1 MRLLYLYLD
10 FTRNGSRSE
19 GYRGYRQCELNFG
32 TKDVYTLERIP
43 SGTPR
48 FCLKQTKRNQR
59 DQIES
64 GFWGDERI
72 YNISAV
78 VGENGMGKST
88 LLNAITRV
96 LKVLYTDFLAKPE
109 PYFVCLMQ
117 NTDGTLHL
125 IYFWQGAEIETA
137 NFSCKKTPYSR
148 ENMPVKA
155 MENTKL
161 VYFSNTVSIS
171 DMEQY
176 DSMRSG
182 GQEIYTDPMYN
193 CSLLASMMQAQ
204 NSSGTNAKPQPL
216 DEQALEQ
223 QLYTYFMLESYQETR
238 YLFDRNQRNILRDM
252 REKGYPVPF
261 PRELK
266 LRIRLAVDRL
276 ETVLEAYQD
285 QPLMDRF
292 KKWKGEYNQFRHPS
306 NSQYRIIVE
315 LILNCVAN
323 FLETAGSYVSSE
335 DIQKLKFPENFDSMS
350 DYLQMMRSV
359 FSPGRYPEL
368 ENTYEKCK
376 RYIEFL
382 WNNNEYIRKYWKRQK
397 NKVYRIDLENHLDS
411 VLQELM
417 TRFLN
422 FNRSV
427 SGANYFV
434 TYYWGLSS
442 GESMLLRIFTKLRY
456 LLNGNPYDEENTDK
470 IMPYAEEKAAL
481 VRREEIIENRTG
493 DCDSVI
499 LFLDEADLSLHPE
512 WQRMFVAVLAEY
524 LPLLYRNPYYEG
536 TDSGCRDI
544 QIILTT
550 HSPLMLGDF
559 PSSAVFYLKKNAEG
573 CVTVECSSTLQPF
586 GQNLYTILK
595 DGFYLKNGTIGGLAQ
610 KKVKQVLADINR
622 IREMQEEKREK
633 GLRMDDSQIEE
644 WKALLEDH
652 QEKTVKYISE
662 GILRSKLEEEISVVL
677 ASLTEGRGLA
687 EKERKKQALKED
699 IARLQ
704 RQLEELE
711 RGEEDPS

>member
-10 FTRNGSRSE
+10 FTKGGSRPE

-32 TKDVYTLERIP
+32 TKDVYKIERISAENP
-43 SGTPR
+43 H
-48 FCLKQTKRNQR
+48 FCLKQTKRTQR
-59 DQIES
+59 DRIES

-88 LLNAITRV
+88 LMNAITRV
-96 LKVLYTDFLAKPE
+96 LKALYADFPE
-109 PYFVCLMQ
+109 KLGPYFVCLIQ
-117 NTDGTLHL
+117 DTDGTLHL
-125 IYFWQGAEIETA
+125 IYFWQGTELETA
-137 NFSCKKTPYSR
+137 NFSCQKTAYSLR
-148 ENMPVKA
+148 NVPVKA
-155 MENTKL
+155 MQKTKL

-182 GQEIYTDPMYN
+182 GQDIYTDPMYN

-204 NSSGTNAKPQPL
+204 NISGTASQQQP
-216 DEQALEQ
+216 LEQ
-223 QLYTYFMLESYQETR
+223 QLHTYFMLESYQETR

-266 LRIRLAVDRL
+266 LRIRLAVEHL
-276 ETVLEAYQD
+276 ETVLKDCHDPAFR
-285 QPLMDRF
+285 DRF
-292 KKWKGEYNQFRHPS
+292 EQWKDRYNQFRRQS
-306 NSQYRIIVE
+306 NNQYRIIVE

-323 FLETAGSYVSSE
+323 FLETAGSYVSRE
-335 DIQKLKFPENFDSMS
+335 DIQKLKFPENFDSIS

-359 FSPGRYPEL
+359 FSPRQHPEL
-368 ENTYEKCK
+368 ENTYERCK
-376 RYIEFL
+376 RYLEFL
-382 WNNNEYIRKYWKRQK
+382 WNNNEHIRNYWERQK
-397 NKVYRIDLENHLDS
+397 NGVYRIDLENHLDS
-411 VLQELM
+411 ILQELM

-427 SGANYFV
+427 SDIDYFV
-434 TYYWGLSS
+434 TYYGGLSS
-442 GESMLLRIFTKLRY
+442 GESILLRIFTKLWY
-456 LLNGNPYDEENTDK
+456 LLSGNPYDEESTGNITPRAAK
-470 IMPYAEEKAAL
+470 KAAL
-481 VRREEIIENRTG
+481 ARREEIIENRTG

-524 LPLLYRNPYYEG
+524 LPRLYRNPYYEG
-536 TDSGCRDI
+536 ADSGCRDI

-559 PSSAVFYLKKNAEG
+559 PSSAVLYLKKDKEG
-573 CVTVECSSTLQPF
+573 CVAVECSALQPF
-586 GQNLYTILK
+586 GQNLYTLLK

-610 KKVKQVLADINR
+610 KKIKQVLADINR
-622 IREMQEEKREK
+622 IREMQEENQA
-633 GLRMDDSQIEE
+633 GLDDLQIAE

-662 GILRSKLEEEISVVL
+662 GILRSKLEEEVSVAL
-677 ASLTEGRGLA
+677 AAMMEGRDQ
-687 EKERKKQALKED
+687 ENKERKKQALKEN

-711 RGEEDPS
+711 RGEEEPS

>member
-1 MRLLYLYLD
+1 MRLLYLCLD
-10 FTRNGSRSE
+10 FTKGGSRPE

-43 SGTPR
+43 SEEPR
-48 FCLKQTKRNQR
+48 FCLKQTKRTQR
-59 DQIES
+59 DRIES

-88 LLNAITRV
+88 LMNDITRV
-96 LKVLYTDFLAKPE
+96 LKALYADFPE
-109 PYFVCLMQ
+109 KLGPYFVCLMQ
-117 NTDGTLHL
+117 DTEGTLYL

-137 NFSCKKTPYSR
+137 NFTCQKTAYSLG
-148 ENMPVKA
+148 NVPVKA
-155 MENTKL
+155 MQKTKL
-161 VYFSNTVSIS
+161 VYFSNTISIS

-176 DSMRSG
+176 DSLRSG
-182 GQEIYTDPMYN
+182 VQDIYTNPMYN

-204 NSSGTNAKPQPL
+204 NLSGTGSQQQSLK
-216 DEQALEQ
+216 Q
-223 QLYTYFMLESYQETR
+223 QLHTYFTLESYQETR
-238 YLFDRNQRNILRDM
+238 YLFDRNQREILLEM

-266 LRIRLAVDRL
+266 LRIRLAVEHL
-276 ETVLEAYQD
+276 ETVLKDCHDPAFR
-285 QPLMDRF
+285 DRF
-292 KKWKGEYNQFRHPS
+292 KQWEDRYNQFRRQS
-306 NSQYRIIVE
+306 NNQYRIIVE

-323 FLETAGSYVSSE
+323 FLKTAGLYVNRE
-335 DIQKLKFPENFDSMS
+335 DIQKLKFPENFDSMP

-359 FSPGRYPEL
+359 FSPRQYPEL
-368 ENTYEKCK
+368 KNTYQACK
-376 RYIEFL
+376 KYIEFL
-382 WNNNEYIRKYWKRQK
+382 WNNNEHIRHYWQYQK
-397 NKVYRIDLENHLDS
+397 NKVYTIALGDHPDPI
-411 VLQELM
+411 LQELM

-422 FNRSV
+422 LNRSV
-427 SGANYFV
+427 SDADYFV
-434 TYYWGLSS
+434 TYHWGLSS
-442 GESMLLRIFTKLRY
+442 GESILLRIFTKLRY
-456 LLNGNPYDEENTDK
+456 LLNGNPYDEESTGQITPRAAK
-470 IMPYAEEKAAL
+470 KAAL
-481 VRREEIIENRTG
+481 ARREEIIENRTG
-493 DCDSVI
+493 ECDSVI

-524 LPLLYRNPYYEG
+524 LPRLYRNPYYEG

-559 PSSAVFYLKKNAEG
+559 PSSAVLYLKKNTEG

-595 DGFYLKNGTIGGLAQ
+595 DGFYLRNGTIGGLAQ
-610 KKVKQVLADINR
+610 KKIKQVLADIQH
-622 IREMQEEKREK
+622 IREIQEEKREK
-633 GLRMDDSQIEE
+633 GLCMDDSQIEE

-652 QEKTVKYISE
+652 QKKTVKYISE
-662 GILRSKLEEEISVVL
+662 GILRSKLEEEISVAL
-677 ASLTEGRGLA
+677 AAMTEGRGQ
-687 EKERKKQALKED
+687 KDRERKKQALKED

>member
-10 FTRNGSRSE
+10 FTKDGSRPE
-19 GYRGYRQCELNFG
+19 GDRGCRQCELNFG
-32 TKDVYTLERIP
+32 TRDVYTLERI
-43 SGTPR
+43 SAENPR
-48 FCLKQTKRNQR
+48 FCLKQTKRTQR
-59 DQIES
+59 DRIES

-88 LLNAITRV
+88 LMNAITRV
-96 LKVLYTDFLAKPE
+96 LKALYADFPE
-109 PYFVCLMQ
+109 KLGPYFVCLMQ
-117 NTDGTLHL
+117 DTEGTLHL

-137 NFSCKKTPYSR
+137 NFSCQKTAYSLG
-148 ENMPVKA
+148 NVPVKA
-155 MENTKL
+155 MQKTKL

-176 DSMRSG
+176 DSLRSW
-182 GQEIYTDPMYN
+182 GQEIYADPMYN
-193 CSLLASMMQAQ
+193 CSLLASMMRAQ
-204 NSSGTNAKPQPL
+204 NSSGTNAKRQPL
-216 DEQALEQ
+216 DKRALEQ

-266 LRIRLAVDRL
+266 LRIRLAVEHL
-276 ETVLEAYQD
+276 ETVLKDCHDPAFR
-285 QPLMDRF
+285 DRF
-292 KKWKGEYNQFRHPS
+292 EQWKDRYNQFRRQS
-306 NSQYRIIVE
+306 NNQYRIIVE

-323 FLETAGSYVSSE
+323 FLETAGSYVSRE
-335 DIQKLKFPENFDSMS
+335 DIQKLKFPENFDSMP

-359 FSPGRYPEL
+359 FSPRQHPEL
-368 ENTYEKCK
+368 ENTYETCK
-376 RYIEFL
+376 RYLEFL
-382 WNNNEYIRKYWKRQK
+382 WNNNEHIRNYWRPQK
-397 NKVYRIDLENHLDS
+397 NRVYTIALGDYPDPI
-411 VLQELM
+411 LQELM

-427 SGANYFV
+427 SNADYFV
-434 TYYWGLSS
+434 TYHWGLSS
-442 GESMLLRIFTKLRY
+442 GESVLLRIFTKLWY
-456 LLNGNPYDEENTDK
+456 LLSGNPYDEESTGNITPRAAK
-470 IMPYAEEKAAL
+470 KAAL
-481 VRREEIIENRTG
+481 ARREEIIENRTG

-512 WQRMFVAVLAEY
+512 WQRLFVAVLAEY
-524 LPLLYRNPYYEG
+524 LPRLYRNPYYEG
-536 TDSGCRDI
+536 ADSGCRDI

-559 PSSAVFYLKKNAEG
+559 PSSAVLYLKKDKGG
-573 CVTVECSSTLQPF
+573 CVAVECSALQPF
-586 GQNLYTILK
+586 GQNLYTLLK

-610 KKVKQVLADINR
+610 KKIKQVLADINR
-622 IREMQEEKREK
+622 IREMQEEKRAK
-633 GLRMDDSQIEE
+633 GLCMDDSQIAE
-644 WKALLEDH
+644 WKALLEGH

-662 GILRSKLEEEISVVL
+662 GILRSKLEEEISVAL
-677 ASLTEGRGLA
+677 AAMMEGRDR
-687 EKERKKQALKED
+687 ENKERKKQALKED

-711 RGEEDPS
+711 RGEEEPS

>member
-10 FTRNGSRSE
+10 FTKDGSRPE

-32 TKDVYTLERIP
+32 TKDVYTIERI
-43 SGTPR
+43 SAENPR
-48 FCLKQTKRNQR
+48 FCLKQTKRTQR
-59 DQIES
+59 DRIES

-88 LLNAITRV
+88 LMNAITRV
-96 LKVLYTDFLAKPE
+96 LKALYANFPIILGG
-109 PYFVCLMQ
+109 YFVCLMQ
-117 NTDGTLHL
+117 DTEGTLHL

-137 NFSCKKTPYSR
+137 NFSCQKTAYSLG
-148 ENMPVKA
+148 NVPVDA
-155 MENTKL
+155 MQKTKL
-161 VYFSNTVSIS
+161 LYFSNTISIS

-182 GQEIYTDPMYN
+182 GQDIYTNPMYN

-204 NSSGTNAKPQPL
+204 NISGTASQQQSLK
-216 DEQALEQ
+216 Q

-266 LRIRLAVDRL
+266 LRIRLAVEHL
-276 ETVLEAYQD
+276 ETVLKDCHDPAFR
-285 QPLMDRF
+285 DRF
-292 KKWKGEYNQFRHPS
+292 EQWKDRYNQYRHQS
-306 NSQYRIIVE
+306 NNQYRIIVE

-323 FLETAGSYVSSE
+323 FLETAGSYVSRE
-335 DIQKLKFPENFDSMS
+335 DIQGLRFPENFDSIS

-359 FSPGRYPEL
+359 FSPRQHPEL
-368 ENTYEKCK
+368 ENTYERCK
-376 RYIEFL
+376 RYLEFL
-382 WNNNEYIRKYWKRQK
+382 WNNNEHIRNYWERQK
-397 NKVYRIDLENHLDS
+397 NEVYRIDLENHLDS
-411 VLQELM
+411 ILQELM

-427 SGANYFV
+427 SDIDYFV
-434 TYYWGLSS
+434 TYYGGLSS
-442 GESMLLRIFTKLRY
+442 GESILLRIFTKLWY
-456 LLNGNPYDEENTDK
+456 LLSGNPYDEESTGNITPRAAK
-470 IMPYAEEKAAL
+470 KAAL
-481 VRREEIIENRTG
+481 ARREEIIENRTG

-524 LPLLYRNPYYEG
+524 LPRLYRNPYYEG
-536 TDSGCRDI
+536 ADSGCRDI

-559 PSSAVFYLKKNAEG
+559 PSSAVLYLKKDKEG
-573 CVTVECSSTLQPF
+573 CVAVECSALQPF
-586 GQNLYTILK
+586 GQNLYTLLK

-610 KKVKQVLADINR
+610 KKIKQVLADINR
-622 IREMQEEKREK
+622 IREMQEEKRAK
-633 GLRMDDSQIEE
+633 GLCMDDSQIAE
-644 WKALLEDH
+644 WKALLEGH

-662 GILRSKLEEEISVVL
+662 GILRSKLEEEISVAL
-677 ASLTEGRGLA
+677 AAMMEGRDR
-687 EKERKKQALKED
+687 ENKERKKQTLKEN

-711 RGEEDPS
+711 RGEEEPS